1 MTYKQPNSLI
11 KELSPYL
18 LQHAYNPVNW
28 YSWNDEAFEKA
39 RIENKP
45 IFLSI
50 GYSTCHWCHVMEKE
64 SFEDQEI
71 AALMNDTFI
80 SIKVDREERPDIDN
94 IYMSVCQIMT
104 GSGGWPLSIIMTPDQ
119 KPFFAGTY
127 FPKESKYNRVG
138 FKDLILSIKSAWYNK
153 QKEIYESAEEI
164 TKHLINYHHK
174 ENQKIALDKSV
185 LDAAYERF
193 KNRYDTINGGFGSAP
208 KFPSPHNLMFLL
220 RYWHSTG
227 ELKALNMVIKT
238 LTSMRKGGI
247 YDHIG
252 FGFHRYS
259 TDSNWLVP
267 HFEKMLYDQAM
278 LTIAYTEA
286 YQATHNELFKQTV
299 DEILLYLLRDMRS
312 EKGGFFSAEDA
323 DTDGEEG
330 QTYVWTYQEITDI
343 LEESDANFIT
353 KVFNI
358 KPEGNYHE
366 ESKKELTGKNI
377 LHLQKTFNELA
388 EEYDQPERVFTD
400 KFNSI
405 CDFLFYKRKQRKQ
418 PFKDDKILTDWNG
431 LVIAALSIAGR
442 TFDNKKYTNAAKI
455 AYSFIEEY
463 LTINENKLLHRY
475 RNGISEI
482 NGNLD
487 DYAFLIWGLI
497 ELYESTAE
505 PKYIKD
511 AIKFTNSTI
520 NYFYDNE
527 KGGFYFTS
535 DLSDKLLIR
544 TKEIY
549 DGAIPSG
556 NSVML
561 LNLIKLSRIS
571 ADSKYQEI
579 AENMIETFSEDFS
592 SAPHGSTFSLIALN
606 YLYSSSYEIVVVN
619 RNFNANSVT
628 FLNSKFLPNKVIV
641 FVNQSE
647 AIPFEYLHT
656 YKLIDQKPTYY
667 VCKNY
672 NCSLPTNEPYE
683 VLQLLK

>member
-418 PFKDDKILTDWNG
+418 PFKDDKILIIVEDIMKRINYAFVLLLISSVLLFAQDGKAKNRTKFDPERNPFED
-431 LVIAALSIAGR
+431 LEKAIEAAR
-442 TFDNKKYTNAAKI
+442 
-455 AYSFIEEY
+455 
-463 LTINENKLLHRY
+463 NENKRILLDVGGEWCIWCHR
-475 RNGISEI
+475 
-482 NGNLD
+482 LD
-487 DYAFLIWGLI
+487 AFI
-497 ELYESTAE
+497 ENNEELN
-505 PKYIKD
+505 KYLQ
-511 AIKFTNSTI
+511 
-520 NYFYDNE
+520 DN
-527 KGGFYFTS
+527 F
-535 DLSDKLLIR
+535 
-544 TKEIY
+544 
-549 DGAIPSG
+549 
-556 NSVML
+556 
-561 LNLIKLSRIS
+561 
-571 ADSKYQEI
+571 
-579 AENMIETFSEDFS
+579 
-592 SAPHGSTFSLIALN
+592 
-606 YLYSSSYEIVVVN
+606 IVVKVNYSEEN
-619 RNFNANSVT
+619 RNEE
-628 FLNSKFLPNKVIV
+628 FLKQYPKIPGFPHIFILDKNGKFLHS
-641 FVNQSE
+641 QD
-647 AIPFEYLHT
+647 T
-656 YKLIDQKPTYY
+656 GKLEKDKSYDLDKIMNFL
-667 VCKNY
+667 KNW
-672 NCSLPTNEPYE
+672 T
-683 VLQLLK
+683 VKKK